1 MFDIGWQELFIVAAI
16 AIIVVGPR
24 DLPRALKSITIYIG
38 KAKAMVR
45 ELQGGIEEVAREV
58 DLENIREEAE
68 RTANLDFKNS
78 IDEAV
83 QPVKDL
89 EQEFGIENETG
100 VFMES
105 FPETITEEEPDP
117 KSQQKIVES
126 TSDKKT
132 ETTTKSVG

>member
-1 MFDIGWQELFIVAAI
+1 
-16 AIIVVGPR
+16 
-24 DLPRALKSITIYIG
+24 
-38 KAKAMVR
+38 MVR

-89 EQEFGIENETG
+89 EQEFDIENETG
-100 VFMES
+100 VFTES
-105 FPETITEEEPDP
+105 FPETIADEEPNP
-117 KSQQKIVES
+117 KSQQKMAES

-132 ETTTKSVG
+132 ETTAKSAG